1 MAWSCYC
8 VDCGASKCV
17 RREEVTRTV
26 FKKGSKHWRQGYK
39 NGEYHVWAVETG
51 EKSWFYD
58 LCDRNG
64 AQEGKIPPYY
74 ESNAGCEATSFYT
87 QERASSFAVMD
98 CDAEVSTTEEWED
111 RLQQQL

>member
-1 MAWSCYC
+1 MARTNSVLAVLIFCLMFLNVTMAWSCYC

-64 AQEGKIPPYY
+64 AQG
-74 ESNAGCEATSFYT
+74 GTCF
-87 QERASSFAVMD
+87 
-98 CDAEVSTTEEWED
+98 
-111 RLQQQL
+111 